1 MKTGR
6 QVRRLRREFHRHGN
20 VSRAAQEARMDRK
33 TGRKY
38 LETTKMPSEL
48 SEPHTWRTRE
58 DPFADAWLEV
68 EEWLTAA
75 PELEAKALFEFLME
89 EHGGKFVEGQVRTFQ
104 RRVRDWRALHGPEQE
119 VFFRQEHRPG
129 EAMQLDFW
137 DATELGVTVLGE
149 PFPHLLGHLVLPFSN
164 WEYACTCRSESM
176 LAVRR
181 TVQRGVRKLSHVTTW
196 LQIDN
201 SSAATHRP
209 GAEERLESDE
219 EGRKQRR
226 PFNEEFDELVRHFGM
241 KPRTIAVG
249 KSQQNGDVEA
259 LNNAMR
265 RRLVQ
270 HLLLR
275 GSRDFEGREV
285 YEAWLE
291 GILDK
296 VNAWRGAKVAEELKH
311 LRPLRVSLLPEY
323 KEYRARVLTGSTI
336 SVLRNIYSVPS
347 RLKGFEVTARTYEDR
362 IEVFYKDRHQLTMPR
377 LTGRNNA
384 LINYRHIIH
393 SLVRKP
399 GAFRCYKYRDQMFPT
414 EAFRRAYDALA
425 DRMDT
430 YKADS
435 QYLRILKLAADT
447 MESEVSA
454 ALELLLEQGLPF
466 DSDDVRDLVQIDSPQ
481 VPEMPTLVVDLSEY
495 DGLLQNCNEEAA

>member
-1 MKTGR
+1 
-6 QVRRLRREFHRHGN
+6 
-20 VSRAAQEARMDRK
+20 
-33 TGRKY
+33 
-38 LETTKMPSEL
+38 MPEEL
-48 SEPHTWRTRE
+48 SKPHTWRTRE
-58 DPFADAWLEV
+58 DPFAKVWTEV
-68 EEWLTAA
+68 EEWLEAA

-89 EHGGKFVEGQVRTFQ
+89 LHEGKFVEGQVRTFQ

-119 VFFRQEHRPG
+119 VFFPQEHRPG

-137 DATELGVTVLGE
+137 DAAELGITILGE
-149 PFPHLLGHLVLPFSN
+149 AFPHLLGHLVLPFSN
-164 WEYACTCRSESM
+164 WEYACSCRSESM

-181 TVQRGVRKLSHVTTW
+181 TVQRGVRKLSHVSTW
-196 LQIDN
+196 LQMDN

-209 GAEERLESDE
+209 GADEQLESDE

-226 PFNEEFDELVRHFGM
+226 PFNQEFEDFVRHFGM
-241 KPRTIAVG
+241 KPRTIAIG
-249 KSQQNGDVEA
+249 KSEQNGDVEA
-259 LNNAMR
+259 LHNAMR

-275 GSRDFEGREV
+275 GSRDFESREA
-285 YEAWLE
+285 YEAWVE
-291 GILDK
+291 GVLDK
-296 VNAWRGAKVAEELKH
+296 ANAWRGAKVAEELKH
-311 LRPLRVSLLPEY
+311 LRPLRASLLPEY
-323 KEYRARVLTGSTI
+323 KEYRPRVLTGSTI

-362 IEVFYKDRHQLTMPR
+362 IEVFYKGRHQLTMPR
-377 LTGRNNA
+377 LTGRNNS

-399 GAFRCYKYRDQMFPT
+399 GAFRGYKYRDQMFPT
-414 EAFRRAYDALA
+414 EVFRSAYDALS

-447 MESEVSA
+447 MESEVGA
-454 ALELLLEQGLPF
+454 ALELLLEEALPF
-466 DSDDVRDLVQIDSPQ
+466 DSDDVRDLVQVDSPQ
-481 VPEMPTLVVDLSEY
+481 VPEMPTLVVDLAEY
-495 DGLLQNCNEEAA
+495 DGLLHNCKEEAA